1 MKKSKMT
8 QHPKTHRRTFFIPR
22 NPFKDPVISK
32 FWIFLLFLMV
42 TAVGCAHTQTD
53 PSSAEAPGGS
63 SDPADRVGLKKSA
76 LGQQHA
82 KYYGGS
88 KPSATGTSQ
97 VLLNSRSPKSA
108 KETSTVLDE
117 ALDFCQASQEFWQKG
132 ELDNALEAL
141 DQAYS
146 LILQADNEDDPAE
159 LQEKED
165 LRFMIS
171 KRILEIYASRN
182 IVVNGHHNA
191 IPMEMNADVQ
201 AEIDSFTSKTREKG
215 FFIRS
220 YKRSGMYRAYIVQAL
235 KEAGIPEELS
245 WLPLIESG
253 FKVNAMSHARAL
265 GLWQFISS
273 TGYKFGLTRDAYI
286 DERLDPVKSTHAAI
300 AYLKELHQIFGDW
313 TTVLAAYNCGEG
325 RVLKIIR
332 KQNVNYLD
340 NFWDLYSKLP
350 RETARYVPRFLATL
364 HILKNPAQYGLDQV
378 EVLPPLEFKT
388 VPIEKRVHLRDV
400 AKAVNIKEADL
411 KALNPELRVN
421 IVPGDGYELRVPVPT
436 NELLIARLD
445 SLPEYKKP
453 AYQPSSSSLA
463 YYRVR
468 PGDTLSTIAKRHRTS
483 VNQIMK
489 ANNMRKGNYIV
500 VGQRLKIPQKG
511 GSVSAVSV
519 PAAAPNQTVS
529 QTTYTSH
536 VVKRG
541 DSLWIIARQYGT
553 TTQRIQ
559 AANGMKSSRLNINQ
573 RLKIP
578 GNKTRKQTVDSNGY
592 KVYRVKR
599 GDSAFRIAQAHK
611 MPLEQ
616 LLRINSLTPRS
627 RIYPGQSLMVE

>member
-1 MKKSKMT
+1 MNQS
-8 QHPKTHRRTFFIPR
+8 HRIQRLSFSVPQY
-22 NPFKDPVISK
+22 PQKGQSISK
-32 FWIFLLFLMV
+32 FWVFLLFLLMT
-42 TAVGCAHTQTD
+42 TAGCAHTRTD
-53 PSSAEAPGGS
+53 PSSAEALDGS
-63 SDPADRVGLKKSA
+63 SDSADLKKTS

-82 KYYGGS
+82 KSFGRS
-88 KPSATGTSQ
+88 KPSATGTSK
-97 VLLNSRSPKSA
+97 VLLNSRSSKSA
-108 KETSTVLDE
+108 KETPTVLDE

-146 LILQADNEDDPAE
+146 LILQADNQDDPEE

-191 IPMEMNADVQ
+191 IPMEMNADIQ
-201 AEIDSFTSKTREKG
+201 AEIDSFTSKNREQG

-286 DERLDPVKSTHAAI
+286 DERLDPVKATHAAI

-332 KQNVNYLD
+332 NQNVNYLD
-340 NFWDLYSKLP
+340 NFWDLYAKLP

-364 HILKNPAQYGLDQV
+364 HILKNPAKYGLDQV
-378 EVLPPLEFKT
+378 DVFPPLEFKT

-400 AKAVNIKEADL
+400 AKAVNVKEADL

-436 NELLIARLD
+436 SELLIARL
-445 SLPEYKKP
+445 SNLPEYKKP
-453 AYQPSSSSLA
+453 AQQQSSGSLA

-468 PGDTLSTIAKRHRTS
+468 PGDTLSTIARRHRTS
-483 VNQIMK
+483 VNQIMR

-500 VGQRLKIPQKG
+500 VGQRLKIPQKD
-511 GSVSAVSV
+511 GSVSASV
-519 PAAAPNQTVS
+519 PAKAPNQTVS
-529 QTTYTSH
+529 QTTHTYH

-553 TTQRIQ
+553 TTQKIQ
-559 AANGMKSSRLNINQ
+559 AANGMRSTRLNINQ

-578 GNKTRKQTVDSNGY
+578 GSKERKQTVDSSGY
-592 KVYRVKR
+592 KVYRVQR
-599 GDSAFRIAQAHK
+599 GDSPFRIAQAHK
-611 MPLEQ
+611 MTLEQ